1 MLIAALVI
9 GLLTAY
15 YFGLKPGGYAALGAA
30 ALFAI
35 AAISPGLAVPIYL
48 VVSVALIGILF
59 FGPRTQRPGHRA
71 DLLRW
76 LRRALKQLRR
86 LL

>member
-15 YFGLKPGGYAALGAA
+15 YFGLKPGGYAAAAAA
-30 ALFAI
+30 ALFGV
-35 AAISPGLAVPIYL
+35 AALFPGLAVPIYTL
-48 VVSVALIGILF
+48 VSLALIGLLF
-59 FGPRTQRPGHRA
+59 IGPRVQRPGHRA

-76 LRRALKQLRR
+76 VRRAVRQLRR
-86 LL
+86 LF

>member
-15 YFGLKPGGYAALGAA
+15 YFGLKPGGYAAAAAA

-35 AAISPGLAVPIYL
+35 AALFPALSIPIYL
-48 VVSVALIGILF
+48 VVAIALIGILF
-59 FGPRTQRPGHRA
+59 YGPRTQRPGHRA

-76 LRRALKQLRR
+76 LRRVLKQLRR
-86 LL
+86 LF